1 MFEFL
6 NHREFWIVF
15 IEGWAICAVIT
26 TIIGGYRIRTNK
38 VALPADGLTAWSW
51 IIGAPI
57 WLFIFLFRYVKY
69 KIRGKN
75 L

>member
-1 MFEFL
+1 MYELL
-6 NHREFWIVF
+6 NSRAFWVGVIEFWAV
-15 IEGWAICAVIT
+15 CAVVVT
-26 TIIGGYRIRTNK
+26 AIGGYRIEKNK
-38 VALPADGLTAWSW
+38 VALPADMVTAFSW

-57 WLFIFLFRYVKY
+57 WLFIFLFRYIKY